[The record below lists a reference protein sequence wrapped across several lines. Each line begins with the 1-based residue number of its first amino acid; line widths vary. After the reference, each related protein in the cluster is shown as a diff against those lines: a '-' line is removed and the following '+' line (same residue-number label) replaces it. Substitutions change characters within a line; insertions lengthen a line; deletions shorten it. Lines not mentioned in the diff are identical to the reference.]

1 MTARKA
7 KTKDKGT
14 GQARTRLQFRMAF
27 ADRPSYIW
35 RLRTRPLGLGER
47 TRLMAIINITPD
59 SFSGDGTMR
68 AGLPL
73 AAGQKFALAAA
84 VEAADNGADIIDLGA
99 ESTRPSSQPL
109 TADEEQARLLPVLEG
124 LLHERPQA
132 IVSVDTYHAATAR
145 ACARAGAEIVNDV
158 SGLTWDE
165 AMASAIASTG
175 CGLVLMH
182 TRGRPQEWAAQP
194 RLTHDEV
201 LPTVFAGLMQQLAL
215 AEAAGIPD
223 EKIVADP
230 GFGFGKRGAENW
242 ALLAG
247 LARLHEL
254 GRPLLAGI
262 SRKGFLGD
270 AVSQLH
276 SPDLEKSDARRIA
289 SVAAGVAAILAGAHV
304 LRVHD
309 LQAAREAAAV
319 ADAILCAGTPNE

>member
-1 MTARKA
+1 MP
-7 KTKDKGT
+7 
-14 GQARTRLQFRMAF
+14 F
-27 ADRPSYIW
+27 ADRPSFVW
-35 RLRTRPLGLGER
+35 RMRTRALALGER
-47 TRLMAIINITPD
+47 TRLMAIVNITPD
-59 SFSGDGTMR
+59 SFSGDGTLH
-68 AGLPL
+68 AGMPL

-99 ESTRPSSQPL
+99 ESTRPASHPL
-109 TADEEQARLLPVLEG
+109 TTEEEQTRLLPVLEA

-158 SGLTWDE
+158 SGLTWDQ

-182 TRGRPQEWAAQP
+182 TRGRPAEWAAQQ
-194 RLTHDEV
+194 RLTRDEV

-262 SRKGFLGD
+262 SRKSFLGD
-270 AVSQLH
+270 AVGPVQV
-276 SPDLEKSDARRIA
+276 PGVEKSEGRRIA

-319 ADAILCAGTPNE
+319 ADAILGEGMGGE

>member
-1 MTARKA
+1 M
-7 KTKDKGT
+7 
-14 GQARTRLQFRMAF
+14 RLQFRMAF
-27 ADRPSYIW
+27 ADRPSFVW

-47 TRLMAIINITPD
+47 TRLMAIVNITPD
-59 SFSGDGTMR
+59 SFSGDGTLH

-73 AAGQKFALAAA
+73 AAGQKFALGAA
-84 VEAADNGADIIDLGA
+84 VEAHDSGADIIDLGA
-99 ESTRPSSQPL
+99 ESTRPASQPL
-109 TADEEQARLLPVLEG
+109 STLEEQARLLPVLES
-124 LLHERPQA
+124 LLHERPEA

-145 ACARAGAEIVNDV
+145 ACAKAGAEIVNDV

-182 TRGRPQEWAAQP
+182 TRGRPQDWGDQE
-194 RLTHDEV
+194 RLAHYEV

-262 SRKGFLGD
+262 SRKSFLGE
-270 AVSQLH
+270 AVSPLQ
-276 SPDLEKSDARRIA
+276 PAGLEKADALRVA
-289 SVAAGVAAILAGAHV
+289 SVAAGVAAILAGANI

-319 ADAILCAGTPNE
+319 ADAILAEGESSE

>member
-1 MTARKA
+1 
-7 KTKDKGT
+7 
-14 GQARTRLQFRMAF
+14 MAF
-27 ADRPSYIW
+27 AERAGFVW

-47 TRLMAIINITPD
+47 TRLMAIVNITPD
-59 SFSGDGTMR
+59 SFSGDGALRGGMP
-68 AGLPL
+68 LP
-73 AAGQKFALAAA
+73 AGQKFALAAA
-84 VEAADNGADIIDLGA
+84 VEAHDNGADIIDLGA
-99 ESTRPSSQPL
+99 ESTRPASHPL
-109 TADEEQARLLPVLEG
+109 TPDEEQARLLPVLEA
-124 LLHERPQA
+124 LLRERPEA

-158 SGLTWDE
+158 SGLMWDG
-165 AMASAIASTG
+165 AMGAAIASTG

-182 TRGRPQEWAAQP
+182 TRGRPQEWTAQP
-194 RLTHDEV
+194 CLTRDEV
-201 LPTVFAGLMQQLAL
+201 LPTVFGGLMQQLAL

-223 EKIVADP
+223 EKIVTDP

-247 LARLHEL
+247 LSRLHEL
-254 GRPLLAGI
+254 GRPLLAGL

-270 AVSQLH
+270 AVDTLH
-276 SPDLEKSDARRIA
+276 PPELEKPEARRIA

-319 ADAILCAGTPNE
+319 ADEILCVGESGNE

>member
-1 MTARKA
+1 
-7 KTKDKGT
+7 
-14 GQARTRLQFRMAF
+14 MAF
-27 ADRPSYIW
+27 ADRPSFVW
-35 RLRTRPLGLGER
+35 RMRTRALPLGQR
-47 TRLMAIINITPD
+47 TRLMAIVNITPD
-59 SFSGDGTMR
+59 SFSGDGTLH
-68 AGLPL
+68 AGMPL

-99 ESTRPSSQPL
+99 ESTRPASHPL
-109 TADEEQARLLPVLEG
+109 TADEEQTRLLPVLEA
-124 LLHERPQA
+124 LLHERPEA

-158 SGLTWDE
+158 SGLTWDQ
-165 AMASAIASTG
+165 AMAAAIAATG

-182 TRGRPQEWAAQP
+182 TRGRPEEWGEQI
-194 RLTHDEV
+194 RLAPSEV

-270 AVSQLH
+270 AVSEVQA
-276 SPDLEKSDARRIA
+276 PQLEKSEARRIA
-289 SVAAGVAAILAGAHV
+289 SVSAGVAAILAGAHV

-319 ADAILCAGTPNE
+319 ADAILEAAERNESD